1 MIAEYTI
8 QEVSKKTNLP
18 SHTLRFYEKEG
29 LLPTV
34 KRSDSGRRRFSDV
47 DVEILDMICCLKS
60 TGMSIRQIKTFIDL
74 KTGGNQTLEKRLEI
88 LQAQKQ
94 HVETQILELEQ
105 HLKKVVFKIDV
116 LTEEYHDFIANSH

>member
-105 HLKKVVFKIDV
+105 HLKKVVFKIDA
-116 LTEEYHDFIANSH
+116 LTEEYHDFIANNH